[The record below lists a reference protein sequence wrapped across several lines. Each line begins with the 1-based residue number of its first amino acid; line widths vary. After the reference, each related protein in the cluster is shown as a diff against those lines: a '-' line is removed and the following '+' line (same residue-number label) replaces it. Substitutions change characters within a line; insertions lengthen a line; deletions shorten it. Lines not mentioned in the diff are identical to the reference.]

1 MVDHATMRRLPWIDF
16 DSIIDN
22 TESSRR
28 QQVIFDLLQN
38 NLPNSADDIY
48 YIYHDE
54 NTNTFSNEVDETSE
68 EIQNFIGSI
77 MLIDAKLEVEDL
89 SDKEGQTLI
98 RKRKIKIK
106 ELEKTYG
113 AKVAANLLEKR
124 MTLEEKKEIEEEI
137 IRMQTEL
144 NKDRDEYYHI
154 FNKETGEF
162 ELRLD
167 QDIDLMHQIV
177 GAIIKLDEK
186 YEIERTENNKRINR
200 RLKKKF
206 IAKLRELG
214 ADDLADSLMQA
225 MEKIKRTKNLY
236 NGLKEDEE
244 SVFSGND
251 KITKQLIKKAKK
263 SSYEKDKVFMTFY
276 KNLGDVNIQA
286 EEVVIPTYV
295 SFVEKKE
302 ILTDLHCLVLVDPLS
317 CYMQTLQASDIL
329 LNQQQILIIVSCL
342 LIYLPKRSIRIQ

>member
-1 MVDHATMRRLPWIDF
+1 MEKNMKKDKKIASIETSKDLVRIKAEGGELRPTVNAATMRRLPWIDF
-16 DSIIDN
+16 NSVIDN

-28 QQVIFDLLQN
+28 QQVIFDLLQR
-38 NLPNSADDIY
+38 NLPDSADDIY

-54 NTNTFSNEVDETSE
+54 NTNTLSIEVDETSE

-77 MLIDAKLEVEDL
+77 MLIDARLRIEDL
-89 SDKEGQTLI
+89 SDKERQTLI
-98 RKRKIKIK
+98 RKRKLKVK
-106 ELEKTYG
+106 ELKKTYE

-124 MTLEEKKEIEEEI
+124 MTLDEKKEIEEEI
-137 IRMQTEL
+137 VRMQSEL

-186 YEIERTENNKRINR
+186 YKMERSENNRRINK

-214 ADDLADSLMQA
+214 AEDFGSSRFALVSYG
-225 MEKIKRTKNLY
+225 KNKK
-236 NGLKEDEE
+236 NK
-244 SVFSGND
+244 
-251 KITKQLIKKAKK
+251 KLIQFAKK
-263 SSYEKDKVFMTFY
+263 
-276 KNLGDVNIQA
+276 G
-286 EEVVIPTYV
+286 
-295 SFVEKKE
+295 
-302 ILTDLHCLVLVDPLS
+302 
-317 CYMQTLQASDIL
+317 
-329 LNQQQILIIVSCL
+329 
-342 LIYLPKRSIRIQ
+342 